1 MELLPPSTRATINRA
16 YRANEPGIVTLPSVA
31 QKKSALEGE
40 MSPLMLRDFLSF
52 SFSLSLHYRR
62 RTEKIFAIKS
72 SKARSRSRDD
82 HLLPSRGREGGKQTS
97 VNSTRGKKP
106 LSFSDKEGRGGV
118 PGFVSCCVNRRRNP
132 TSKVRNSRR
141 KPAESKP
148 LSSRARGR
156 RRNESLVVRLFLSAV
171 RAANE
176 WPPLL

>member
-1 MELLPPSTRATINRA
+1 MPPSTRATINRA

-118 PGFVSCCVNRRRNP
+118 PGFVSCCRRRNP

-148 LSSRARGR
+148 LSSRARRR